1 MTNSASTPPLTPPV
15 RLSTDEI
22 AYLHQIASNS
32 LLTQFAQV
40 CEGALIVDRQARVVW
55 MSEKYPKRL
64 GMTDPDAAMGQPV
77 ERFLPNSLMRDVVDS
92 GRPIM
97 LDIMDFGDESFVVLR
112 LPLRDAHDEVIGAV
126 GLMLL
131 DDAKSLAPLVSR
143 YHQLNRELADTRSKL
158 AEARR
163 AKYTLGSLVGGSA
176 TCLDLKAQAR
186 RAARTRAPVL
196 VQGETGTGKELMA
209 QAIHNASLRADKP
222 FVAVNIAAVPET
234 LLEAEFFGVVPG
246 AYTGADRKGR
256 EGKFKLADGG
266 TLFLDE
272 IGDMSAPLQ
281 AKLLRVLQEGEYEAL
296 GSDRLLSTDVR
307 IVAATSRDL
316 QQEVTQGRFR
326 ADLFYRLNVVMLTM
340 PPLRERLDDL
350 PLLCEHLLESLCRK
364 LGLLPRELA
373 PQALERL
380 TQHAWPGNIRELQN
394 VLERALMMSDA
405 DTVSARD
412 IDRIIPAAAAIT
424 ATAAAATALAG
435 TGAAKPL
442 AEVIEEAERS
452 AIREALR
459 LCGGNKPKAASLLGI
474 SRTSLY
480 EKIST
485 LDIGRD

>member
-1 MTNSASTPPLTPPV
+1 
-15 RLSTDEI
+15 
-22 AYLHQIASNS
+22 
-32 LLTQFAQV
+32 
-40 CEGALIVDRQARVVW
+40 
-55 MSEKYPKRL
+55 
-64 GMTDPDAAMGQPV
+64 
-77 ERFLPNSLMRDVVDS
+77 
-92 GRPIM
+92 
-97 LDIMDFGDESFVVLR
+97 
-112 LPLRDAHDEVIGAV
+112 
-126 GLMLL
+126 
-131 DDAKSLAPLVSR
+131 
-143 YHQLNRELADTRSKL
+143 
-158 AEARR
+158 
-163 AKYTLGSLVGGSA
+163 
-176 TCLDLKAQAR
+176 
-186 RAARTRAPVL
+186 
-196 VQGETGTGKELMA
+196 
-209 QAIHNASLRADKP
+209 
-222 FVAVNIAAVPET
+222 
-234 LLEAEFFGVVPG
+234 
-246 AYTGADRKGR
+246 
-256 EGKFKLADGG
+256 
-266 TLFLDE
+266 
-272 IGDMSAPLQ
+272 MSAPLQ

-412 IDRIIPAAAAIT
+412 IDRIIPAAIAIT

-435 TGAAKPL
+435 TSAAKPL

-480 EKIST
+480 EKISA